1 MGSTYHVISIEDD
14 QGIFNLIE
22 ATLRPLPVA
31 CHHTKNGYEALNII
45 PLLKPDVIV
54 LDIALPDIHGWDV
67 LELIN
72 QMDIEQPD
80 VVILSALLEPG
91 RPEISHKDQVDS
103 FMSKP
108 FIPAELRHTVSEL
121 LGLS

>member
-1 MGSTYHVISIEDD
+1 MGSTYNVISIEDD
-14 QGIFNLIE
+14 SGIFNLIE

-31 CHHTKNGYEALNII
+31 CHHAKNGTEALNII
-45 PLLKPDVIV
+45 PHLKPDVIV
-54 LDIALPDIHGWDV
+54 LDIALPDIRGWDV
-67 LELIN
+67 LEQIN
-72 QMDIEQPD
+72 AMDINKPD

-91 RPEISHKDQVDS
+91 RPEFSHQDKVDS